1 MAILLLL
8 MGLPASGKSS
18 LRLRLQTAHSEL
30 IESTSFDEFRMTMMQ
45 TCSTANARENRK
57 EFQRDVE
64 SRIISKS
71 PADKIWIIEDIF
83 YLKSMR
89 RPFSRISRR
98 RHLKYGV
105 VNLKVSPFEAIRRNS
120 GRNSD
125 EKQREETIWRV
136 FEEMEPPEDST
147 EISIDLEQ
155 EEAGLIGLEGVLERL
170 GIRMD
175 ERKDSKELEMEK
187 NPPTP
192 STSSTVPSPLEILD
206 VKTRRLVSQLIQ
218 NDRFL
223 DGRKLSVARKM
234 LISSSDLNELSCVEL
249 KEKLLD
255 LYDKL

>member
-1 MAILLLL
+1 MSILLLF

-18 LRLRLQTAHSEL
+18 LRLRLQTAHPEL

-57 EFQRDVE
+57 AFQRDVE
-64 SRIISKS
+64 SRISAQS

-136 FEEMEPPEDST
+136 FEEMEPPEHST
-147 EISIDLEQ
+147 EISIDLEH
-155 EEAGLIGLEGVLERL
+155 EEAGLIGLEEVLGRL
-170 GIRMD
+170 GIRMN
-175 ERKDSKELEMEK
+175 ERKDSEELEMKK
-187 NPPTP
+187 NPP
-192 STSSTVPSPLEILD
+192 TSSTVPSPLEILD

-234 LISSSDLNELSCVEL
+234 LISSSDLNDLSDVEL